1 MFGHKKERYSSD
13 SDLKILLES
22 MDKVIGGNFDP
33 VDTSIFADEAVGEK
47 LNMVLDAF
55 RKSNNNF
62 VMRANEAMQ
71 SIGDNSY
78 VKSMLDQ
85 VESQTVTINEMQE
98 ASSNLENSINDITNS
113 IEHIRSSS
121 HNVLQATNDSAEGM
135 RVSARVVKD
144 STEEINKINKQIQ
157 DFQEKIIKISEIIDM
172 VKKVASQSNL
182 LALNAS
188 IEAAR
193 AGEAGKGF
201 AVVADQ
207 VRELSNSTSASADDV
222 VKYVGE
228 LQQSIAE
235 LASSMD
241 ATTKKLE
248 DGNQRVEESI
258 ANINAMEVQMND
270 VTGEVDSIYQAIDKQ
285 SAFTREL
292 GEVIG
297 QITDSY
303 SVLSQ
308 DCHTTGEH
316 IYKIGRYIDTLRSDM
331 FRGFSNVT
339 LLDRMKIFSIDHFI
353 LTWRVY
359 NNAVG
364 FEALKLTQ
372 LNNPTGP
379 NACKL
384 GKWAQSVTDP
394 KITSSSQF
402 KDMVQCHIDLH
413 NNASESWKAKDA
425 GNMELAIDYFN
436 KTLASY
442 KKLDESIKR
451 MMDFMRA
458 NGETDM
464 TEIVIFR
471 K

>member
-1 MFGHKKERYSSD
+1 MFGHKKERTESNSD
-13 SDLKILLES
+13 FKLLLES
-22 MDKVIGGNFDP
+22 MDKVIEGNFDP
-33 VDTSIFADEAVGEK
+33 IDTRAFTDGAVGEK
-47 LNMVLDAF
+47 LNNVLDAF

-78 VKSMLDQ
+78 VKNMLDQ

-98 ASSNLENSINDITNS
+98 SSGNLENSINDITNS

-135 RVSARVVKD
+135 RVSAKVVKD
-144 STEEINKINKQIQ
+144 STEEINNINLQIQ
-157 DFQEKIIKISEIIDM
+157 DFQEKITKISEIIDM

-228 LQQSIAE
+228 LQTSIAE
-235 LASSMD
+235 LAASMD

-248 DGNQRVEESI
+248 DGNKRVEDSI
-258 ANINAMEVQMND
+258 ANINAMESQMND
-270 VTGEVDSIYQAIDKQ
+270 VTDEVDSIYHAIDKQ
-285 SAFTREL
+285 SAYTKDL
-292 GEVIG
+292 SKVIG

-308 DCHTTGEH
+308 DCHDTGEH

-331 FRGFSNVT
+331 FRGFSDVT

-364 FEALKLTQ
+364 FESLKLTQ
-372 LNNPTGP
+372 LNNATGP
-379 NACKL
+379 NACKF
-384 GKWAQSVTDP
+384 GKWAQSVTDT

-402 KDMVQCHIDLH
+402 KDMVQCHNDIH

-425 GNMELAIDYFN
+425 GNTELAIEYFN
-436 KTLASY
+436 KALEAY
-442 KKLDESIKR
+442 YRFDESVKR

-458 NGETDM
+458 NGEKDM
-464 TEIVIFR
+464 TQIVVFR